1 MKKINNKNYFKIIT
15 INSDR
20 EIGKT
25 KADSFDMD
33 FNWLDLKW
41 GYEHAVVKPL
51 KPTNFKKMKV
61 FAVVLSKDIPELRV
75 DFYEVDNK
83 IYFGELTFFDGSG
96 FDKIEPRE
104 WDEKVGDWI
113 TLPQKSDDT
122 K

>member
-1 MKKINNKNYFKIIT
+1 M

-25 KADSFDMD
+25 KADYFDMD

-51 KPTNFKKMKV
+51 KPTNFEKMKEL
-61 FAVVLSKDIPELRV
+61 AAILSKDIPELRV

-96 FDKIEPRE
+96 FGKFIPDKF
-104 WDEKVGDWI
+104 DGVLGDWI
-113 TLPQKSDDT
+113 ELPEKAT
-122 K
+122 GLNNE